1 VRASGQTGPMD
12 APLRL
17 RGHGLE
23 LAADAYGPGD
33 GPPVLLFPGGGQT
46 RHSWDGTARLLG
58 DKGWHATTVDL
69 RGHGASDWAP
79 DGDYSLD
86 AFAADVRAVAR
97 ATGDARDRAP
107 ALVGASLG
115 GISSLIAIAEADPAG
130 AHDPAEPE
138 AEPVGEAAA
147 RAARSEAARAGNTPR
162 RAGALRRPIASA
174 LVLVDVAPRLEP
186 EGVARIGAFMLDHL
200 DGFASLDDV
209 ADAVAAYNPHRPR
222 PSDLSGLRKNV
233 RQHDDGRWYWHWD
246 PRFMTP
252 GRIDEPR
259 SIRNEDRLEDA
270 ARALTLPVLL
280 VRGRQS
286 DVLSEAGARHLQ
298 ALVPH
303 ARSVDVAGAGHMVAG
318 DRNDVFN
325 DAVVGFL
332 EETLPV

>member
-1 VRASGQTGPMD
+1 MD

-17 RGHGLE
+17 RGHGLD
-23 LAADAYGPGD
+23 LAADAYGPDD

-58 DKGWHATTVDL
+58 NKGWRATTVDL
-69 RGHGASDWAP
+69 RGHGDSDWAP

-86 AFAADVRAVAR
+86 AFAADVRDVAR
-97 ATGDARDRAP
+97 TTGRRPP

-115 GISSLIAIAEADPAG
+115 GISSLIAIAED
-130 AHDPAEPE
+130 D
-138 AEPVGEAAA
+138 
-147 RAARSEAARAGNTPR
+147 RAAD
-162 RAGALRRPIASA
+162 RPVASA

-186 EGVARIGAFMLDHL
+186 EGVARIGAFMLGHL
-200 DGFASLDDV
+200 DGFASLEDV

-222 PSDLSGLRKNV
+222 PSGLSGLRKNV
-233 RQHDDGRWYWHWD
+233 RQRDDGRWYWHWD

-259 SIRNEDRLEDA
+259 SIRNEDRLERA
-270 ARALTLPVLL
+270 AQTLTLPVLL

-286 DVLSEAGARHLQ
+286 DVLSEAGARNLQ

-303 ARSVDVAGAGHMVAG
+303 ARFVDVAGAGHMVAG

-325 DAVVGFL
+325 DAVVAFL
-332 EETLPV
+332 DETLPV

>member
-1 VRASGQTGPMD
+1 MD
-12 APLRL
+12 GPLRL
-17 RGHGLE
+17 RGHGLD
-23 LAADAYGPGD
+23 LAADAYGPDD

-58 DKGWHATTVDL
+58 NKGWRATTVDL
-69 RGHGASDWAP
+69 RGHGDSDWAA

-86 AFAADVRAVAR
+86 AFAADVRDVAR
-97 ATGDARDRAP
+97 ASGRRPP

-115 GISSLIAIAEADPAG
+115 GISSLIAIADDDHAADR
-130 AHDPAEPE
+130 
-138 AEPVGEAAA
+138 PV
-147 RAARSEAARAGNTPR
+147 
-162 RAGALRRPIASA
+162 ASA

-186 EGVARIGAFMLDHL
+186 EGVARIGAFMLGHL
-200 DGFASLDDV
+200 DGFASLEDV

-233 RQHDDGRWYWHWD
+233 RQRDDGRWYWHWD

-259 SIRNEDRLEDA
+259 SIRNEDRLERA
-270 ARALTLPVLL
+270 AQTLTLPVLL

-286 DVLSEAGARHLQ
+286 DVLSEAGARNLQ
-298 ALVPH
+298 SLVPH
-303 ARSVDVAGAGHMVAG
+303 ARFVDVAGAGHMVAG

-325 DAVVGFL
+325 DAVVAFL

>member
-1 VRASGQTGPMD
+1 MD

-17 RGHGLE
+17 RGHGLD
-23 LAADAYGPGD
+23 LAADAYGPDD

-58 DKGWHATTVDL
+58 NKGWRATTIDL
-69 RGHGASDWAP
+69 RGHGDSDWAA

-86 AFAADVRAVAR
+86 AFAADVRDVAW
-97 ATGDARDRAP
+97 ATGPRP
-107 ALVGASLG
+107 PVLVGASLG
-115 GISSLIAIAEADPAG
+115 GISSLIAIAED
-130 AHDPAEPE
+130 DE
-138 AEPVGEAAA
+138 ATDRPV
-147 RAARSEAARAGNTPR
+147 
-162 RAGALRRPIASA
+162 ASA

-186 EGVARIGAFMLDHL
+186 EGVARIGAFMLGHL
-200 DGFASLDDV
+200 DGFTSLEDV

-222 PSDLSGLRKNV
+222 PSDLSGLRNNV
-233 RQHDDGRWYWHWD
+233 RQREDGRWYWHWD
-246 PRFMTP
+246 PRFMSP

-259 SIRNEDRLEDA
+259 SIRNEDRLERA
-270 ARALTLPVLL
+270 AQTLTLPVLL

-286 DVLSEAGARHLQ
+286 DVLSEAGARNLQ

-303 ARSVDVAGAGHMVAG
+303 ARFVDVAGAGHMVAG

-325 DAVVGFL
+325 DAVVAFL

>member
-1 VRASGQTGPMD
+1 MD

-17 RGHGLE
+17 RGHGLD
-23 LAADAYGPGD
+23 LAADAYGPDD

-58 DKGWHATTVDL
+58 NKGWRATTVDL
-69 RGHGASDWAP
+69 RGHGDSDWAA

-86 AFAADVRAVAR
+86 AFAADVRDVAR
-97 ATGDARDRAP
+97 ATGPRLP
-107 ALVGASLG
+107 VLVGASLG
-115 GISSLIAIAEADPAG
+115 GISSLIAIAEDDEATDRPA
-130 AHDPAEPE
+130 
-138 AEPVGEAAA
+138 
-147 RAARSEAARAGNTPR
+147 
-162 RAGALRRPIASA
+162 ASA

-186 EGVARIGAFMLDHL
+186 EGVARIGAFMLGHL
-200 DGFASLDDV
+200 DGFASLEDV

-233 RQHDDGRWYWHWD
+233 RQREDGRWYWHWD
-246 PRFMTP
+246 PRFMSP

-259 SIRNEDRLEDA
+259 SIRNEDRLERA
-270 ARALTLPVLL
+270 AQTLTLPVLL

-286 DVLSEAGARHLQ
+286 DVLSEAGARNLQ

-303 ARSVDVAGAGHMVAG
+303 ARFVDVAGAGHMVAG

-325 DAVVGFL
+325 DAVVAFL

>member
-1 VRASGQTGPMD
+1 MD
-12 APLRL
+12 GPLRL
-17 RGHGLE
+17 RGHGLD
-23 LAADAYGPGD
+23 LAADAYGPDD

-58 DKGWHATTVDL
+58 NKGWRATTVDL
-69 RGHGASDWAP
+69 RGHGDSDWAP

-86 AFAADVRAVAR
+86 AFAADVRDVAR
-97 ATGDARDRAP
+97 ATGRRPP

-115 GISSLIAIAEADPAG
+115 GISSLIAIAEDDQAADR
-130 AHDPAEPE
+130 
-138 AEPVGEAAA
+138 PV
-147 RAARSEAARAGNTPR
+147 
-162 RAGALRRPIASA
+162 ASA

-186 EGVARIGAFMLDHL
+186 EGVARIGAFMLGHL
-200 DGFASLDDV
+200 DGFASLEDV

-233 RQHDDGRWYWHWD
+233 RQRDDGRWYWHWD

-259 SIRNEDRLEDA
+259 SIRNEDRLERA
-270 ARALTLPVLL
+270 AQTLTLPVLL

-286 DVLSEAGARHLQ
+286 DVLSEAGARNLQ

-303 ARSVDVAGAGHMVAG
+303 ARFVDVAGAGHMVAG

-325 DAVVGFL
+325 DAVVAFL

>member
-1 VRASGQTGPMD
+1 MD

-23 LAADAYGPGD
+23 LAADAYGPDD

-58 DKGWHATTVDL
+58 NKGWRATTVDL
-69 RGHGASDWAP
+69 RGHGDSDWAP

-86 AFAADVRAVAR
+86 AFAADVRDVAR
-97 ATGDARDRAP
+97 AIGHRPP

-115 GISSLIAIAEADPAG
+115 GISSLIAIAEDDQATDP
-130 AHDPAEPE
+130 
-138 AEPVGEAAA
+138 PV
-147 RAARSEAARAGNTPR
+147 
-162 RAGALRRPIASA
+162 ASA

-186 EGVARIGAFMLDHL
+186 EGVARIGAFMLGHL
-200 DGFASLDDV
+200 DGFASLEDV

-233 RQHDDGRWYWHWD
+233 RQREDGRWYWHWD

-259 SIRNEDRLEDA
+259 SIRNEDRLERA
-270 ARALTLPVLL
+270 AQTLTLPVLL

-286 DVLSEAGARHLQ
+286 DVLSEAGARNLQ

-303 ARSVDVAGAGHMVAG
+303 ARFVDVAGAGHMVAG

-325 DAVVGFL
+325 DAVVAFL

>member
-1 VRASGQTGPMD
+1 MD
-12 APLRL
+12 ADLRL
-17 RGHGLE
+17 PARGLE
-23 LAADAYGPGD
+23 FAADAYGPDD
-33 GPPVLLFPGGGQT
+33 GPPVLLFHGGGQT
-46 RHSWDGTARLLG
+46 RHSWAATARLLG
-58 DKGWHATTVDL
+58 DKGWRATTVDL
-69 RGHGASDWAP
+69 RGHGDSDWAP

-86 AFAADVRAVAR
+86 AFAGDVRIVAR
-97 ATGDARDRAP
+97 ATRQAHGRAP

-115 GISSLIAIAEADPAG
+115 GIASLIAIAEADPA
-130 AHDPAEPE
+130 D
-138 AEPVGEAAA
+138 AAV
-147 RAARSEAARAGNTPR
+147 
-162 RAGALRRPIASA
+162 ASA

-186 EGVARIGAFMLDHL
+186 EGVARIGAFMLGHL
-200 DGFASLDDV
+200 DGFARLEEV

-233 RQHDDGRWYWHWD
+233 RLHDDGRWYWHWD
-246 PRFMTP
+246 PQFMARDP
-252 GRIDEPR
+252 SADEPR
-259 SIRNEDRLEDA
+259 SIRNEARLEDA

-286 DVLSEAGARHLQ
+286 DVLSEAGARHLRS
-298 ALVPH
+298 LVPH